1 MELTKEITDK
11 TILQYLKQ
19 WDYAKIYYKQYQ
31 KTIKKNKHL
40 DVITQNKTAR
50 IKKILTAKKGV
61 LSEKKKKKKQ
71 IHK

>member
-40 DVITQNKTAR
+40 DVIT
-50 IKKILTAKKGV
+50 
-61 LSEKKKKKKQ
+61 
-71 IHK
+71 